1 MTKIFTLLT
10 FIAFFYSC
18 SVKKDQ
24 KPVGGKLIVRR
35 NREFEKVLGRDASSD
50 NFLKKQLS

>member
-1 MTKIFTLLT
+1 MTKLFTLLT

-24 KPVGGKLIVRR
+24 KPDIRAIDV
-35 NREFEKVLGRDASSD
+35 E
-50 NFLKKQLS
+50 